1 MKKVVVNLV
10 NHNAP
15 YLNAQKRLIGSFW
28 NFHIPEEEI
37 KIMPLIGE
45 ESVGSPYHQN
55 NPYAFK
61 LYAIEYSRNMGY
73 EKVLWLDASVIFVK
87 HSKPLFDWIESKGFF
102 FEEAGHLV
110 GTWCND
116 RTLQYFGI
124 SRDEANQMPMFS
136 AGFTGLDFANPIAV
150 EFFDKWKQ
158 SMLDGQF
165 LGEWSNHR
173 HDMTCASIIA
183 NKMGLL
189 KDYSSGGNYFAY
201 VGSGYGEQKESV
213 ICNLLG
219 I

>member
-1 MKKVVVNLV
+1 MALGVT
-10 NHNAP
+10 
-15 YLNAQKRLIGSFW
+15 
-28 NFHIPEEEI
+28 
-37 KIMPLIGE
+37 
-45 ESVGSPYHQN
+45 
-55 NPYAFK
+55 
-61 LYAIEYSRNMGY
+61 IE
-73 EKVLWLDASVIFVK
+73 
-87 HSKPLFDWIESKGFF
+87 
-102 FEEAGHLV
+102 HLSI
-110 GTWCND
+110 
-116 RTLQYFGI
+116 GI

-201 VGSGYGEQKESV
+201 VGSGYGEQKQSV

-219 I
+219 V